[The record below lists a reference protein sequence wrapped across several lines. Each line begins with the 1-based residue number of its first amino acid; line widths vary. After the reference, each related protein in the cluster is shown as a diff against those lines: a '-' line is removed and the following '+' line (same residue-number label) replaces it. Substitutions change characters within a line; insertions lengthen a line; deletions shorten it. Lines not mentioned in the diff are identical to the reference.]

1 MKNKAI
7 SIILIIGFL
16 LAAGGVGAYV
26 LWPEKEPEVVEEPES
41 SSSEEES
48 VSSEESSPESIESE
62 PESSESSSEESSSES
77 SSEEESSKKEEK
89 KKLGKKEAYSQLT
102 GLIISKDVYKQRPVA
117 VSINNHVDA
126 CPQSSLNAA
135 DIVYEVMVEG
145 SITRYVAVFQ
155 DYMELEKI
163 GSIRSARRYF
173 LDFAMDQSAVLAHFG
188 QDPNIVGT
196 FDAIGCP
203 HLNGL
208 EDAYKYW
215 RSTDRVAPHNVYTT
229 GKDLA
234 DAMDKYGYGSTMEE
248 PIEDPMFKFY
258 RVYEDASKMKKE
270 RKALDKQD
278 DTFSCKKLSIPGFK
292 SSFTYN
298 KDTKMYERTV
308 YGQKQIDAET
318 NERTVCKN
326 IIIQFADVYDRG
338 DDKGHLDIDTV
349 GEGDGYYICQNLV
362 VPVHWVKE
370 GQYETTHYYLEN
382 GDQLVMV
389 PGKTW
394 ICVLSKYQD
403 YTIE

>member
-7 SIILIIGFL
+7 SIVLIIGFL

-41 SSSEEES
+41 SVSEES
-48 VSSEESSPESIESE
+48 SSEESSSESSESEE

-77 SSEEESSKKEEK
+77 SKDESSKKEEK
-89 KKLGKKEAYSQLT
+89 KKLAKDEAYSQLT
-102 GLIISKDVYKQRPVA
+102 GLVVSKDVYKQRPVA

-126 CPQSSLNAA
+126 CPQSNLNAA

-155 DYMELEKI
+155 DYMDLEKI

-188 QDPNIVGT
+188 QDPDIVDT
-196 FDAIGCP
+196 FYAIGCP

-208 EDAYKYW
+208 EDAYHYW

-234 DAMDKYGYGSTMEE
+234 DAMDKYGYGATMEE
-248 PIEDPMFKFY
+248 AIEDPMFKFY

-270 RKALDKQD
+270 RKALSKSD
-278 DTFSCKKLSIPGFK
+278 DTFSCKKLSIPGFN

-308 YGQKQIDAET
+308 YGEKQIDAET
-318 NERTVCKN
+318 KERTACKN
-326 IIIQFADVYDRG
+326 IILQFTDVYDRG
-338 DDKGHLDIDTV
+338 DDKGHLDIDTI

-394 ICVLSKYQD
+394 ICVLSNYQE